1 MQIFKTIKRILFIVK
16 VLKINIKLNNK
27 RRK

>member
-16 VLKINIKLNNK
+16 VLKINIKLNNNG
-27 RRK
+27 RK